1 MKDMMGMMKKAQE
14 MQARMGEMQAELEAL
29 EVVGTAGGDAVQ
41 VTLTGKGE
49 MRGVKVD
56 PSLLKPDEAEIVED
70 LIIAAH
76 ADAKQKSEEM
86 AQEKMKEVTA
96 GLPIP
101 PGMKMPF

>member
-49 MRGVKVD
+49 MRGVKID
-56 PSLLKPDEAEIVED
+56 PDLLKPDEAEIVED

-86 AQEKMKEVTA
+86 AQEKMKEITA

>member
-49 MRGVKVD
+49 MRGVKID

>member
-29 EVVGTAGGDAVQ
+29 EVIGTAGGDAVQ

-49 MRGVKVD
+49 MRGVKID
-56 PSLLKPDEAEIVED
+56 PDLLKPDEAEIVED

>member
-1 MKDMMGMMKKAQE
+1 MKDIMGMMKKAQE

-41 VTLTGKGE
+41 ITLTGKGE
-49 MRGVKVD
+49 MRGVKIE

-76 ADAKQKSEEM
+76 ADAKQKSEAL